1 MNVGLES
8 YAALFLVFGWLLEA
22 GAGLGEVIWAVN
34 CGGEAHTDAQGI
46 AYQKDQ
52 IRVGVASDYGRSL
65 QMIQRVLP
73 HDQIIYQTERYH
85 TTNFAY
91 EVPIGRDGEYV
102 LVLKFCEVWFTEPN
116 QKVSYAVIID
126 IVLSTSEIKTNN
138 LNLKTIYLHCQFI
151 FPM

>member
-1 MNVGLES
+1 MNAFFVGLES

-52 IRVGVASDYGRSL
+52 LRVGVASDYGRSL
-65 QMIQRVLP
+65 QMIQRALP

-85 TTNFAY
+85 TTTFAY
-91 EVPIGRDGEYV
+91 EVPIGRDGDYV

-116 QKVSYAVIID
+116 QKVGHVVFID
-126 IVLSTSEIKTNN
+126 IVLSIS
-138 LNLKTIYLHCQFI
+138 L
-151 FPM
+151 